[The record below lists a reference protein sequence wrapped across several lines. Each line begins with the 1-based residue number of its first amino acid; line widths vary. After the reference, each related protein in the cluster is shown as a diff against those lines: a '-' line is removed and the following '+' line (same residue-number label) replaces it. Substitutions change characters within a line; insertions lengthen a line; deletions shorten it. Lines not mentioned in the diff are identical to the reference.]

1 MLKTGTRHILIHH
14 CCSPNGQSFFCV
26 MAMVSVNV
34 SQLLLAGLGTV
45 REFDFSEPL
54 ADPSGDLH
62 LRGPIS
68 GHARLTRTP
77 EGILVHTEHAGTVV
91 LECARCLE
99 DALTSVEGVFDEEF
113 LPATDIRT
121 GLPVHIPGQDEQP
134 LIDEHHEL
142 DLDETLRQSI
152 LTSLPLRPLCSAACP
167 GLCTLCGQR
176 LDTPHAPH
184 PELTQ
189 HSQDEDAASTAANP
203 FARLAVLLRSDQ
215 ER

>member
-1 MLKTGTRHILIHH
+1 MSI
-14 CCSPNGQSFFCV
+14 
-26 MAMVSVNV
+26 NV
-34 SQLLLAGLGTV
+34 SQLLLAGLGTA
-45 REFDFSEPL
+45 REFDFCEPL
-54 ADPSGDLH
+54 FDPDGELH

-68 GHARLTRTP
+68 GRARLTRTP
-77 EGILVHTEHAGTVV
+77 DGILVHSEHAGVVV

-99 DALTSVEGVFDEEF
+99 ETLTPVDGVFDEEF
-113 LPATDIRT
+113 LPALDIRT
-121 GLPVHIPGQDEQP
+121 GLPIHVSGQDEQP

-176 LDTPHAPH
+176 LDGPHQPH
-184 PELTQ
+184 PEATQ
-189 HSQDEDAASTAANP
+189 LEDDDASVTATSP
-203 FARLAVLLRSDQ
+203 FARLAVLLRADQ

>member
-1 MLKTGTRHILIHH
+1 
-14 CCSPNGQSFFCV
+14 

-54 ADPSGDLH
+54 PDPSGELH

-68 GHARLTRTP
+68 GHARLIRTP
-77 EGILVHTEHAGTVV
+77 EGILVHSEHAGVVV

-113 LPATDIRT
+113 LPAVDIRT
-121 GLPVHIPGQDEQP
+121 GLPIHIPGQDEQP

-152 LTSLPLRPLCSAACP
+152 LTMLPLRPLCSATCP
-167 GLCTLCGQR
+167 GLCALCGQR
-176 LDTPHAPH
+176 LDGPHQPH
-184 PELTQ
+184 PEVTQ
-189 HSQDEDAASTAANP
+189 HDGDDASVTAASP
-203 FARLAVLLRSDQ
+203 FARLAVLLRADQ

>member
-1 MLKTGTRHILIHH
+1 
-14 CCSPNGQSFFCV
+14 
-26 MAMVSVNV
+26 MVSVNV

-54 ADPSGDLH
+54 ADPDGELH

-77 EGILVHTEHAGTVV
+77 EGILVHSEHAGTVS

-99 DALTSVEGVFDEEF
+99 EALTTVEGVFDEEF
-113 LPATDIRT
+113 LPGIDIRT
-121 GLPVHIPGQDEQP
+121 GLPLHVPGQDEQP

-152 LTSLPLRPLCSAACP
+152 LTSLPLRPLCSATCP
-167 GLCTLCGQR
+167 GLCEVCGQR
-176 LDTPHAPH
+176 LDAPH
-184 PELTQ
+184 QSHPEATQ
-189 HSQDEDAASTAANP
+189 DDEDDNASITAAGP
-203 FARLAVLLRSDQ
+203 FARLAVLLRGDQ

>member
-1 MLKTGTRHILIHH
+1 
-14 CCSPNGQSFFCV
+14 

-54 ADPSGDLH
+54 ADPNGELH

-68 GHARLTRTP
+68 GHARLIRTP
-77 EGILVHTEHAGTVV
+77 EGILVHSEHAGVV
-91 LECARCLE
+91 SLECARCLE
-99 DALTSVEGVFDEEF
+99 EALLEVEGVFDEEF
-113 LPATDIRT
+113 LPGIDIRT
-121 GLPVHIPGQDEQP
+121 GLPLHVPGQDEQP

-142 DLDETLRQSI
+142 DLDEILRQNI

-167 GLCTLCGQR
+167 GLCTECGQR
-176 LDTPHAPH
+176 LEAPHQPH
-184 PELTQ
+184 PETTLDDDDTDA
-189 HSQDEDAASTAANP
+189 SIAAASP
-203 FARLAVLLRSDQ
+203 FARLAVLLRADQ

>member
-1 MLKTGTRHILIHH
+1 
-14 CCSPNGQSFFCV
+14 
-26 MAMVSVNV
+26 MVSLNV

-54 ADPSGDLH
+54 ADPEGELH

-77 EGILVHTEHAGTVV
+77 EGILVHSEHAGIVS

-99 DALTSVEGVFDEEF
+99 EALTAVEGVFDEEF
-113 LPATDIRT
+113 LPGIDIRT
-121 GLPVHIPGQDEQP
+121 GLPIHVPGQDEQP

-142 DLDETLRQSI
+142 HLDEILRQSI
-152 LTSLPLRPLCSAACP
+152 LTSLPIRPLCAPGCP
-167 GLCTLCGQR
+167 GLCAYCGQR
-176 LDTPHAPH
+176 LEGPH
-184 PELTQ
+184 PAHPEVTNDD
-189 HSQDEDAASTAANP
+189 DEGNASLAAASP
-203 FARLAVLLRSDQ
+203 FARLAVLLRADQ